1 MRTLDEERSEST
13 QTQIGLG
20 VLMVRKRARF
30 TARIFRLYSLK
41 HQRCVWRYNIYDHG
55 ISYYHQVELSQD
67 TAMHGVCKRLKA
79 LYKEW
84 SKSQYNLSTFRSIEV
99 KEILDGID
107 RG

>member
-1 MRTLDEERSEST
+1 MCRLDEERSESA

-55 ISYYHQVELSQD
+55 ISYYHRVELSQG

-84 SKSQYNLSTFRSIEV
+84 SHRQYNPGAFRSLEV
-99 KEILDGID
+99 KEILDEVD